1 MTTPSLGKPRNTW
14 LVPLSMLLIGL
25 LVGYFVGHR
34 TMQAKA
40 SLGQCIRGDSTVVA
54 NNVTQQSCE
63 DTCETC
69 MWEQN
74 AR

>member
-1 MTTPSLGKPRNTW
+1 MTNPSIEKPRPRW
-14 LVPLSMLLIGL
+14 LVPFIMLLIGL
-25 LVGYFVGHR
+25 FVGYFFGQR
-34 TMQAKA
+34 TMAAKA
-40 SLGQCIRGDSTVVA
+40 KLGQCIRGDSTVVA
-54 NNVTQQSCE
+54 NNVTLQSCE